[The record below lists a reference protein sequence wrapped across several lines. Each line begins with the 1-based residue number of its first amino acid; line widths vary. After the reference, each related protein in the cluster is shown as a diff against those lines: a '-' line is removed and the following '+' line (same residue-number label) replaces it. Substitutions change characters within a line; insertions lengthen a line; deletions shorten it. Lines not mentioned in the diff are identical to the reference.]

1 MALDGT
7 VVTGD
12 ATLEAIFD
20 VGGGSEYFNLDL
32 IAPDVLGTRTLID
45 MGERVL
51 AAQSS
56 GGENDT
62 MAEVLEDRLQGHWHI
77 TNLGD
82 GLDTI
87 ADANQV
93 QGKNTFQTAGTNAT
107 RDPIDDGTNGTPKT
121 GLTTRPKELTTGISY
136 IIVMKAA

>member
-1 MALDGT
+1 MLLVLVPLL
-7 VVTGD
+7 VV
-12 ATLEAIFD
+12 L
-20 VGGGSEYFNLDL
+20 LL
-32 IAPDVLGTRTLID
+32 
-45 MGERVL
+45 
-51 AAQSS
+51 S

-121 GLTTRPKELTTGISY
+121 GLTTRPKELTTAFFIDTFT
-136 IIVMKAA
+136 